1 MSKKHYY
8 LMIDTEAT
16 NSLEQPLQYDIGM
29 QIIDRNGTVY
39 EEYSFVNQDIF
50 YDQRDLMYSAY
61 YANKIPNYEK
71 DLLEGSRILSNTNE
85 IRYWIYKKC
94 KEYDVHAIIAHNAPF
109 DVRAL
114 NTTLRYVTK
123 SEKRFCLPYGVE
135 IWDTMRMAQDTI
147 CKQKRYQK
155 FCEENGYLTK
165 NGQVRKTAEI
175 LYRYLIN
182 NTDFVESHTGLED
195 VNIER
200 QIFMACLRQHKKMRR
215 NAYNN

>member
-155 FCEENGYLTK
+155 FCEE
-165 NGQVRKTAEI
+165 TAEI

>member
-1 MSKKHYY
+1 
-8 LMIDTEAT
+8 
-16 NSLEQPLQYDIGM
+16 
-29 QIIDRNGTVY
+29 
-39 EEYSFVNQDIF
+39 
-50 YDQRDLMYSAY
+50 
-61 YANKIPNYEK
+61 
-71 DLLEGSRILSNTNE
+71 
-85 IRYWIYKKC
+85 
-94 KEYDVHAIIAHNAPF
+94 
-109 DVRAL
+109 
-114 NTTLRYVTK
+114 
-123 SEKRFCLPYGVE
+123 
-135 IWDTMRMAQDTI
+135 MAQDTI